1 MAELFSL
8 HEPLSS
14 HQLDEITGISWSS
27 STWHAAGSQAA
38 AVLALISP
46 SLSFQLPHPW
56 DALSPWHCPPL
67 ACLSLPFMVS
77 LCVLVSASDSA
88 SSAPAPEVFPALPL
102 SLPSSD
108 LLNAS
113 SEAAALMGKFTSIQ
127 MWFLVPWGLWVS
139 LSHRVRR
146 GASVYPRGPWGTMT
160 MGV

>member
-14 HQLDEITGISWSS
+14 HQLEEIMGISWSA

-46 SLSFQLPHPW
+46 SLSLQLPHSW

-67 ACLSLPFMVS
+67 ACLSVPFMVS

-88 SSAPAPEVFPALPL
+88 SSAPGPEVFPALPP
-102 SLPSSD
+102 SLPSSG

-113 SEAAALMGKFTSIQ
+113 SGAAALMGKLMSIQ
-127 MWFLVPWGLWVS
+127 MWFLAPWALRVS

-146 GASVYPRGPWGTMT
+146 GASVYSWGPWGTVT